1 MIWDEDIVVA
11 HTEHVRAPQGY
22 SRDARVRSMF
32 PQRLYLN
39 FDQNKNKKPKRGY
52 GNEGL

>member
-1 MIWDEDIVVA
+1 MIRDEDIVAA

-22 SRDARVRSMF
+22 SRDARVHSMF
-32 PQRLYLN
+32 PQRLHLN
-39 FDQNKNKKPKRGY
+39 FDHNKNKKPKSGY